1 MTTRISNDTSATTV
15 VANND
20 AAHDAELGTT
30 HSSLG
35 DEKPPTPQEEA
46 VPAIVDLYKPLPRL
60 EGVPDEEN
68 PLTVR
73 AVVVG
78 IILGSL
84 VNASNVYLGLKTG
97 FLFGA
102 SMFGAIFG
110 FGIIKL
116 LTKLF
121 PKVPFLGAPFGP
133 QENSIVQATTAGAGG
148 LGGLFT
154 AALPAMYQ
162 LGLMSPNPRDDLGRI
177 FTLTLICSFFG
188 LCFTIPLRKF
198 FIVNMAR
205 DLRLIF
211 PTPTATALTIH
222 SMHMV
227 AGTEAV
233 NAMKRMKV
241 LAWTFFAAIS
251 QRVASYY
258 AIGILYDWHIFT
270 WFFIWGNYQ
279 NAAIYVENWGWMF
292 EWTPA
297 FIGSGM
303 LVGLNTALSLFGGT
317 LFAWGILG
325 PILVKYGI
333 CQGRDLAPGN
343 ERWHQYKTY
352 ASLNDGTGPDG
363 VTSPRY
369 WFLWPGVCVLVCTS
383 LAELLVHWRIFY
395 LAIRYAWENTKT
407 MDFMRKKGGRSRAVF
422 QSQSRA
428 TNRSESV
435 FREEDFATEK
445 DQVPLWVWG
454 SGAIA
459 MVIVACIISELQFN
473 VNAGLAIL
481 ASILAIFFA
490 FLGIHGAGVTDIAP
504 LTASANASQLVFGG
518 ITSGQGYST
527 SQAQMIN
534 LVAGSIAS
542 GAAEM
547 SQELT
552 SDLRTGFLLRT
563 PPKKQFYAQAIGAV
577 AAMFL
582 APGVFVLF
590 VTAYPCIIHENA
602 SVTDTCAFSAPT
614 VAAWR
619 AVAQAV
625 TEPGITIPLS
635 SGIFALVLGGLAI
648 LQVLI
653 KRTLLSGEREKYRA
667 YLPNWMAV
675 GVAFVLPQTVYSSAS
690 LLGATIGHIWMKK
703 RRANYDLYCY
713 AVAAGLIAGEGLGG
727 VVGAAL
733 QLGGVSGDLYGTHVG
748 CPLERC

>member
-1 MTTRISNDTSATTV
+1 MTTRISHDTSATTV
-15 VANND
+15 VAND
-20 AAHDAELGTT
+20 AHDAELGTT
-30 HSSLG
+30 PSLR
-35 DEKPPTPQEEA
+35 DEKLPTPPEEDDA
-46 VPAIVDLYKPLPRL
+46 APVIVDLYKPLPRL
-60 EGVPDEEN
+60 VGVPEEEN

-162 LGLMSPNPRDDLGRI
+162 LGLMSENPKDDLGRI
-177 FTLTLICSFFG
+177 LTLTLICSFFG

-205 DLRLIF
+205 DLNLIF

-241 LAWTFFAAIS
+241 LALTFFAAIS

-258 AIGILYDWHIFT
+258 AIGLLYDWHIFT

-279 NAAIYVENWGWMF
+279 NAAIHVESWGWMF

-333 CQGRDLAPGN
+333 CNGRALAPDSDK
-343 ERWHQYKTY
+343 WSQYYSY
-352 ASLNDGTGPDG
+352 ASLSNGTGPDG

-383 LAELLVHWRIFY
+383 LAELLVHWRIFA
-395 LAIRYAWENTKT
+395 LATRYAWENTKT
-407 MDFMRKKGGRSRAVF
+407 MDFMRRKGGRSRAVF
-422 QSQSRA
+422 ETQSRRSP
-428 TNRSESV
+428 NRSQSV
-435 FREEDFATEK
+435 FREEDFASEK

-454 SGAIA
+454 SGTIA

-490 FLGIHGAGVTDIAP
+490 FLGIHGAGVTDVAP

-527 SQAQMIN
+527 TQAQMIN

-590 VTAYPCIIHENA
+590 VTAYPCIIHADA
-602 SVTDTCAFSAPT
+602 SDTCAFSAPT

-648 LQVLI
+648 LQVLV
-653 KRTLLSGEREKYRA
+653 KRTMLSGEREKYRA
-667 YLPNWMAV
+667 YLPNWMAI

-690 LLGATIGHIWMKK
+690 LLGATIGHFWMKK

-733 QLGGVSGDLYGTHVG
+733 QLGGVSGDEYGTHVG
-748 CPLERC
+748 CPLDRC

>member
-121 PKVPFLGAPFGP
+121 PKVPFLGAPFRP

-205 DLRLIF
+205 DL
-211 PTPTATALTIH
+211 PTATALTIH

-552 SDLRTGFLLRT
+552 SDLRTGFLAAHAAQEAVLR
-563 PPKKQFYAQAIGAV
+563 AGHRRRGRHV
-577 AAMFL
+577 
-582 APGVFVLF
+582 PGPGRLRLVRHGVPLHHPRER
-590 VTAYPCIIHENA
+590 VRDGH
-602 SVTDTCAFSAPT
+602 
-614 VAAWR
+614 
-619 AVAQAV
+619 AV

>member
-15 VANND
+15 VAND
-20 AAHDAELGTT
+20 AHDAELGTT
-30 HSSLG
+30 RSLS
-35 DEKPPTPQEEA
+35 DEKIPSPQEDA
-46 VPAIVDLYKPLPRL
+46 VPVIVDLYKPLPRL

-121 PKVPFLGAPFGP
+121 PK
-133 QENSIVQATTAGAGG
+133 ENSIVQATTAGAGG

-162 LGLMSPNPRDDLGRI
+162 LGLMSANPKDDLGRI
-177 FTLTLICSFFG
+177 LTLTLICSFFG

-241 LAWTFFAAIS
+241 LAWTFFGAIS

-258 AIGILYDWHIFT
+258 AVGILYDWHIFT

-279 NAAIYVENWGWMF
+279 NAAIHVENWGWMF

-333 CQGRDLAPGN
+333 CNGRDLAPGD
-343 ERWHQYKTY
+343 ERWHQYRTY
-352 ASLNDGTGPDG
+352 ASLSDGTGPDG

-407 MDFMRKKGGRSRAVF
+407 MDFMRKKGGRSRAMF
-422 QSQSRA
+422 ETQSRRA
-428 TNRSESV
+428 PTNRSGSA
-435 FREEDFATEK
+435 FREEDFAREK

-454 SGAIA
+454 TGTVA
-459 MVIVACIISELQFN
+459 MVILACIISELQFS

-602 SVTDTCAFSAPT
+602 SDTCAFSAPT

-648 LQVLI
+648 LQVLV
-653 KRTLLSGEREKYRA
+653 KRTMLSGEREQYRA
-667 YLPNWMAV
+667 YLPNWMAI

-690 LLGATIGHIWMKK
+690 LLGATIGHFWMKK
-703 RRANYDLYCY
+703 RHANYDLYCY

-733 QLGGVSGDLYGTHVG
+733 QLGGVSGDEYGTHVG
-748 CPLERC
+748 CPLDRC